1 MKVFSFGGGVQSTAA
16 LVLAARGEL
25 ACDAVVFADVG
36 EDSEN
41 PDTVAYIHEIAR
53 PYAARHGVPFAVV
66 RHTYKGKPE
75 TLLQHI
81 YRPGRKG
88 VPIPARLNGGAPVK
102 RLCTSDWKIRPINEW
117 LMRQDAGPHVVLL
130 GISLDEIQR
139 MSNVTDPR
147 YPTITRAYPLI
158 DRRMSRAD
166 CAALIEAEG
175 LPVPAKSSCWFC
187 PYHSMRAW
195 AELRDNKPELF
206 AAAIKLELRLT
217 ERIAHRGNVAY
228 LTDAGMPLDKAVGT
242 AKQLDLFG
250 DDSCDSGYCF
260 T

>member
-25 ACDAVVFADVG
+25 EADVFLFADVG

-41 PDTVAYIHEIAR
+41 PDTVTYMRDVAL
-53 PYAARHGVPFAVV
+53 PYAERHGIRFEVV
-66 RHTYKGKPE
+66 RHLYKGEPE

-81 YRPGRKG
+81 YRPDRHG

-102 RLCTSDWKIRPINEW
+102 RLCTSDWKIIPINAW
-117 LMRQDAGPHVVLL
+117 LMQQGPGPHEISL
-130 GISLDEIQR
+130 GISLDEFQR
-139 MSNVTDPR
+139 MSSAINPK
-147 YPTITRAYPLI
+147 YPTITRVYPLI
-158 DRRMSRAD
+158 DRRMNRAD
-166 CAALIEAEG
+166 CHALIESEG
-175 LPVPAKSSCWFC
+175 LPVPPKSSCWFC

-195 AELRDNKPELF
+195 ADLRDKKPDLF
-206 AAAIKLELRLT
+206 AASVRLEQRLN
-217 ERIAHRGNVAY
+217 ERIAHTPNHVF
-228 LTDAGMPLDKAVGT
+228 LTDRGMPLDRAVGT